1 MVSIND
7 SVLLMMVGMLNF
19 LGAILLAHARVKDE
33 GVETVQLP
41 PFPVQVHEHATEA
54 ARG

>member
-19 LGAILLAHARVKDE
+19 LGAVLLAHARVKDE
-33 GVETVQLP
+33 DLPLP
-41 PFPVQVHEHATEA
+41 PLPCPEGEA
-54 ARG
+54 AGV

>member
-19 LGAILLAHARVKDE
+19 LGAILLAHARVNE
-33 GVETVQLP
+33 ANVEIAPFP
-41 PFPVQVHEHATEA
+41 PLPVQVQASETV
-54 ARG
+54 RG

>member
-1 MVSIND
+1 MISIND

-19 LGAILLAHARVKDE
+19 LGAILLAHARVRDE
-33 GVETVQLP
+33 GLENLNLP
-41 PFPVQVHEHATEA
+41 PLPAPMPSPAVEI

>member
-19 LGAILLAHARVKDE
+19 LGAILLAHGRVKDE
-33 GVETVQLP
+33 GLPLP
-41 PFPVQVHEHATEA
+41 PLPCPEA
-54 ARG
+54 EAVGV

>member
-7 SVLLMMVGMLNF
+7 SVLLMLVGMLNF

-33 GVETVQLP
+33 GVVGLQLP
-41 PFPVQVHEHATEA
+41 PLPVQGSATET